1 MPFNPRMLII
11 ARESRRMTQ
20 KALAE
25 ASQTTQASVSRA
37 EAGVHQPTPESVDAW
52 AKALRYPGVFFARQ
66 TEAPPLPMP
75 FWRKQKKLGK
85 IPQKELEGNLAI
97 RCLNIQALARSVEL
111 PEHDVPEI
119 DLDNAKMSASDAARY
134 VRTRWQVPVGPIAD
148 LVGLLEHNG
157 ILVMM
162 LPGTEGF
169 QGVSVHDGRADL
181 PPTVF
186 ISADDPADRNRWTA
200 AHELGHLVLHH
211 HLRKVTEWSEDD
223 ANEFAAEFLMP
234 AHEIRH
240 HFSWR
245 SGLADFAQ
253 LKLHWRVSMASL
265 IRRARDL
272 KVISDGHFVNLQR
285 QLSREGYRRRE
296 PNAFEP
302 EHPATIR
309 EMVRVHV
316 EDLSFTA
323 SELGT
328 LLALDLEDVRRFF
341 WDDLQAKDA
350 PDGGAP
356 KPRLRLVE

>member
-1 MPFNPRMLII
+1 MFNPRMLII

-37 EAGVHQPTPESVDAW
+37 EAGVHEPQPETVEAW
-52 AKALRYPGVFFARQ
+52 SKALRYPKVFFARQ
-66 TEAPPLPMP
+66 QEAPALPLP

-85 IPQKELEGNLAI
+85 IPQKELEATISI
-97 RCLNIQALARSVEL
+97 RCLNIQTLVRSIDL

-119 DLDNAKMSASDAARY
+119 DLDAAKMSAAEAARY
-134 VRTRWQVPVGPIAD
+134 VRARWRVPVGPIAD
-148 LVGLLEHNG
+148 LVGLLENNG
-157 ILVMM
+157 IVVMR
-162 LPGTEGF
+162 LRGGEGF
-169 QGVSVHDGRADL
+169 QGVSLHDGRADL

-186 ISADDPADRNRWTA
+186 VSANDPADRNRWTVG
-200 AHELGHLVLHH
+200 HELGHLVLHH
-211 HLRKVTEWSEDD
+211 HLRAVTEWSEDE

-234 AHEIRH
+234 AHEIRS

-272 KVISDGHFVNLQR
+272 KVITDGHFTNLQR
-285 QLSREGYRRRE
+285 QLSREGYRRHE
-296 PNAFEP
+296 PNEFEP
-302 EHPATIR
+302 ELPTTIR

-316 EDLSFTA
+316 EDLNFTA
-323 SELGT
+323 SELATVLG
-328 LLALDLEDVRRFF
+328 LSLEDVRQFF
-341 WDDLQAKDA
+341 LDDLEAGEA
-350 PDGGAP
+350 SPGAA